1 MAVTQNPGLVLLING
16 EVVTL
21 KPSDA
26 NSPDRV
32 ANGATYELTDPV
44 EIGSAAD
51 LNTFLSN
58 QFGVNALPAADTF
71 PSPLDQVYGKLADLV
86 LSVEQFK
93 LNIPPKA
100 ANKSPTFTIGLA
112 AEWKAGEE
120 VSLID
125 GKLAIKGIYVQIV
138 KDDKP

>member
-1 MAVTQNPGLVLLING
+1 
-16 EVVTL
+16 
-21 KPSDA
+21 
-26 NSPDRV
+26 
-32 ANGATYELTDPV
+32 
-44 EIGSAAD
+44 
-51 LNTFLSN
+51 
-58 QFGVNALPAADTF
+58 
-71 PSPLDQVYGKLADLV
+71 
-86 LSVEQFK
+86 VEQFK
-93 LNIPPKA
+93 LNIPPTA